1 MNKNEAEK
9 VIKDT
14 IVYANDEI
22 ERNKKKSLKII
33 FFVFGIFIFLVI
45 AYFVIFKYEI
55 PVKYSE
61 KLINVKIPNDGG
73 IDIYVNSNNYKRLN
87 AVLVK
92 TDDNTYDLYI
102 NVASTV
108 FTKIVSDNDESDN
121 MLRVGNG
128 IIVDFNSG
136 ELMGYIPNGNKSEV
150 IKSIYY
156 VNNLKNKFSSMD
168 DNKLIN
174 YKDKILVWSR

>member
-14 IVYANDEI
+14 IVYANEEI

-92 TDDNTYDLYI
+92 TDENAYDLYI

-121 MLRVGNG
+121 MFRVGNG

-168 DNKLIN
+168 ENKLMN